1 MAFPVRVLNMEFQS
15 RLIFLLTKLVQSK
28 GIWMVSEE
36 RLILGLYVRIVLKG
50 LDMVKLTDKSRNRY
64 IGVTEIYSWL
74 TVTSMV
80 LL

>member
-1 MAFPVRVLNMEFQS
+1 
-15 RLIFLLTKLVQSK
+15 
-28 GIWMVSEE
+28 MVSEE